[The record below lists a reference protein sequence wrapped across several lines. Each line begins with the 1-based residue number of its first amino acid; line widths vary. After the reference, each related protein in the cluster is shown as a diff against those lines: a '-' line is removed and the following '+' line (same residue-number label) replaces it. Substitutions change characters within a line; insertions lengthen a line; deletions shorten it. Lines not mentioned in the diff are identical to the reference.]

1 MFTDLEQPRPKPDT
15 KPPNQLIEVA
25 VDGKIQ
31 LFETQ
36 SVEAGPAEEAI
47 ISYTDPEAMSYST
60 ETSGATEYINLD
72 TGAGGGWQSSTSLDP
87 CSAMGTGTYYA
98 PMTGGQGG
106 AGVRYTGPIEI
117 SYPTNVLYPPPPS
130 EAGPDNHNILI
141 QRAPTRGGRKEGKTG
156 ANR

>member
-1 MFTDLEQPRPKPDT
+1 MDTTLHLIKSRRSVFPRDL
-15 KPPNQLIEVA
+15 
-25 VDGKIQ
+25 
-31 LFETQ
+31 
-36 SVEAGPAEEAI
+36 
-47 ISYTDPEAMSYST
+47 
-60 ETSGATEYINLD
+60 SGAEVTRTEVETLLEAAN
-72 TGAGGGWQSSTSLDP
+72 W
-87 CSAMGTGTYYA
+87 A
-98 PMTGGQGG
+98 PTHARSEPWRYTVVQGG